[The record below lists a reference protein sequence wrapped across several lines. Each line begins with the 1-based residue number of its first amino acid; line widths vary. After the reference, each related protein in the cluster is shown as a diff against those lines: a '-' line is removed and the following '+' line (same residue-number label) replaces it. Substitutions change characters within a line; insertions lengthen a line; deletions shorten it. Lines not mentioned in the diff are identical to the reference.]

1 MNNIDT
7 DIIYN
12 IINFLLENEDYGDD
26 WSVEIAELNKVIDA
40 AEVKHE
46 N

>member
-26 WSVEIAELNKVIDA
+26 WGAEIAELNKVIDA
-40 AEVKHE
+40 IEGRHE